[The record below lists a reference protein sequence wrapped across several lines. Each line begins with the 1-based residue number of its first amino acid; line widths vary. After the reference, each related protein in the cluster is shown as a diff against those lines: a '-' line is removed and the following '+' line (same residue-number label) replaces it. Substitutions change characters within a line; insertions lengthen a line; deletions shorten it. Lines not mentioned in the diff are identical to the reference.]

1 MYTCN
6 SVAEKKR
13 SPGVQKKAAGN
24 GSVVNGS
31 ASGPDIK
38 CNFTQRKG
46 EKKKKKK
53 GAIHSLT
60 HGPLPLKAVSVH
72 PR

>member
-1 MYTCN
+1 M
-6 SVAEKKR
+6 
-13 SPGVQKKAAGN
+13 AAGN

-46 EKKKKKK
+46 EKKEKK